1 MIVSTSLS
9 EIRALFL
16 SWRGAILATCNN
28 QLPLI
33 TSNRAVQ
40 SRYRSHSETTIL
52 VFQGDQISGDIDY
65 RSKCLYWF
73 IMIIRWFTA
82 TQMKCS
88 DRFGISRRR
97 CSWCSSIAWP
107 DCTPHKTHYGG
118 VTWKPKMICLNG
130 DRLTEYIQKQHK
142 YMRDAE
148 FGRKIVF
155 KIENEIEQQSQWNPK
170 VLGTLIVLRGGE
182 LSCRQTENWVNL
194 F

>member
-88 DRFGISRRR
+88 DRFGISDGGVHGVPRLHGPIAPHIKPIMVGWLESQRW
-97 CSWCSSIAWP
+97 SVSIAI
-107 DCTPHKTHYGG
+107 
-118 VTWKPKMICLNG
+118 VSLNSYKNN
-130 DRLTEYIQKQHK
+130 TNIWE
-142 YMRDAE
+142 M
-148 FGRKIVF
+148 
-155 KIENEIEQQSQWNPK
+155 
-170 VLGTLIVLRGGE
+170 
-182 LSCRQTENWVNL
+182 LSLVEK
-194 F
+194 